1 MIAHTKY
8 VGTAVFVIYVADVI
22 GYTGSISVQIYEDLF
37 VGDKASMLVFFRA
50 LTYLMS
56 IVEAFC
62 LLSSCVYFL
71 NRGDGVV
78 IREEKNG

>member
-8 VGTAVFVIYVADVI
+8 VGTAVFVIYVADAI
-22 GYTGSISVQIYEDLF
+22 GYTGSINVQIYEDLLA
-37 VGDKASMLVFFRA
+37 GDQAGELVFFRT

-56 IVEAFC
+56 IVGAFC
-62 LLSSCVYFL
+62 LLGSCVYFL

-78 IREEKNG
+78 VREEKNG

>member
-1 MIAHTKY
+1 
-8 VGTAVFVIYVADVI
+8 
-22 GYTGSISVQIYEDLF
+22 
-37 VGDKASMLVFFRA
+37 MLVFFRT

-62 LLSSCVYFL
+62 LLGSCVYFL

-78 IREEKNG
+78 VREEKNG